1 MINVRPTWAVRV
13 HCTNRE
19 TKLLV
24 TEDCDDVLKARL
36 SVTSVTPGHPRAL
49 LTLCEGL
56 AMWHGTPLHVA
67 VSADDDAQAC
77 IERILYAGALLEPER
92 ESLLVEFEHQR
103 PRIRPPRRIQG
114 RGLGDF
120 RQLRL
125 VEDDL

>member
-1 MINVRPTWAVRV
+1 MLYPRPTWTVRV
-13 HCTNRE
+13 HCTRRE

-24 TEDCDDVLKARL
+24 TEDGDDLLKARL
-36 SVTSVTPGHPRAL
+36 SVTPGHPRAL

-56 AMWHGTPLHVA
+56 ALWHGAPLHVA

-77 IERILYAGALLEPER
+77 IERVLYAGDLLEPT
-92 ESLLVEFEHQR
+92 SPLVELEHQR
-103 PRIRPPRRIQG
+103 PRPGPRQRIQG

-125 VEDDL
+125 VEDER